1 MPLGKLDD
9 SNPTRHVLAPA
20 LVPGTYTADPRGPR
34 PAREALASFLT
45 ELHRG
50 AEGAGT
56 APAADPNRLYLL
68 SSTSQ
73 AYSWLMK
80 LLCDAGDAVLAP
92 KPGYPLIE
100 SIARLEC
107 VDTIDY
113 QLRFDGSW

>member
-1 MPLGKLDD
+1 MRFSFRVDLSEPNPIAAAETHCRREGMPLGKLND
-9 SNPTRHVLAPA
+9 SNPTRHGLAPA

-73 AYSWLMK
+73 AVSY
-80 LLCDAGDAVLAP
+80 
-92 KPGYPLIE
+92 
-100 SIARLEC
+100 
-107 VDTIDY
+107 TH
-113 QLRFDGSW
+113 LRPTRP

>member
-1 MPLGKLDD
+1 MPLGKLND
-9 SNPTRHVLAPA
+9 SNPTRHGLAPA

-73 AYSWLMK
+73 AYSWLC
-80 LLCDAGDAVLAP
+80 LLYTSDAAD
-92 KPGYPLIE
+92 E
-100 SIARLEC
+100 
-107 VDTIDY
+107 
-113 QLRFDGSW
+113 